1 MLQILCVR
9 KPTWFFYVNID
20 QGINKGKSKA
30 AQIEKGKITSM
41 LIFLYI
47 KYSKFRRASLEYFV
61 EHKPF
66 ISEEFANIYLCYKYM
81 K

>member
-30 AQIEKGKITSM
+30 AQIEKGKITTT
-41 LIFLYI
+41 LVFLYI
-47 KYSKFRRASLEYFV
+47 NFV

-66 ISEEFANIYLCYKYM
+66 IYEEFANIYLCYKYM